1 MFYRRTLVL
10 RSISGANR
18 TSNPLNNIRT
28 EQLELRFVAPD
39 VISPLSRSP
48 GQVLFSPF
56 NASFPVFRLTSGFL
70 TGLHPCSPATCRRLL
85 IVLLDGPGSFGD
97 VTETHS
103 SCFSNFEKNWFPS
116 LLPTPVVVQS
126 SESKRKATTKR
137 RDDGVGIRNPFIIL
151 LADERHSTARHR
163 VSDLTLLRMR
173 SLVPGD

>member
-1 MFYRRTLVL
+1 MTRSMLRVIIMLKHPRSAQICSCPWSHCVFQDVFVHISVHGFNNSLQWTHGSVGEASPNHHRSTSMFYRRTLVP

-18 TSNPLNNIRT
+18 TSNPLNTIRT

-97 VTETHS
+97 VTET
-103 SCFSNFEKNWFPS
+103 
-116 LLPTPVVVQS
+116 
-126 SESKRKATTKR
+126 
-137 RDDGVGIRNPFIIL
+137 
-151 LADERHSTARHR
+151 
-163 VSDLTLLRMR
+163 
-173 SLVPGD
+173 